1 MSCHA
6 HNYKR
11 NSELILK
18 GFDKKMILFV
28 SCFEKSVFIEK
39 SSITIKSLK
48 AILNRRE
55 WAVKRGKGYVCLD
68 RKKSNNYLFLPQL

>member
-11 NSELILK
+11 KDLYCIEKNSELILK
-18 GFDKKMILFV
+18 GFDKKWFCLFLV
-28 SCFEKSVFIEK
+28 FKIVFFIEK
-39 SSITIKSLK
+39 SSITIRSLK

-55 WAVKRGKGYVCLD
+55 WAVKRGKGLYV
-68 RKKSNNYLFLPQL
+68 